1 MTPRVNWRN
10 AKGAPQGNGGT
21 NYQHFP
27 DHAYFIDLDNIS
39 RAGNSPLLEVPMSIQ
54 YKHPARVEHDQT
66 GLRQASR

>member
-21 NYQHFP
+21 DYQHFP
-27 DHAYFIDLDNIS
+27 DHAYFMDLDNIS
-39 RAGNSPLLEVPMSIQ
+39 RAGTAHYLEVPMSIQ
-54 YKHPARVEHDQT
+54 YKHPAWLNTIKQ